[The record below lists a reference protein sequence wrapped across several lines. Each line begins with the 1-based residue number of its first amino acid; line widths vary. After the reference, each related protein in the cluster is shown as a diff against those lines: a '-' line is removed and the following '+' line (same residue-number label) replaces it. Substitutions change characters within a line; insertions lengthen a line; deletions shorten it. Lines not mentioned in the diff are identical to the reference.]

1 MRYAELL
8 SRNLNKIQKLW
19 SEQGARIA
27 FKKILHLAERKFG
40 QPAAKRTLAKRDLL
54 FKNLDKDA
62 LRQDM
67 EFFFS
72 AGLLR
77 PIKKIKS
84 DVKSL
89 PAEISESIRDEA
101 DKILNG
107 EFTLY
112 GNLQVW
118 YASNRFSLTY
128 APLTEFKWPQ
138 NLSRVYTRN
147 QKPYGTDIKT
157 IWEIA
162 RFHFLSPLAYAYI
175 ITTEEKYARFAID
188 KINSWIDENVFL
200 KGPHWIM
207 PMESAIRL
215 TNWCFYLPL
224 LDIFKHTDSVIKN
237 KITESFLEHLL
248 YIRENLE
255 VSPSQ
260 AGNHYLANLIGL
272 ILSRQLF
279 PSLPWAIE
287 TSEFAINEF
296 TREIQNQFKESG
308 INFEGSLQYHRLSSE
323 MSLLGAAL
331 IKKIGKVIPPAI
343 VERLKQAAFFT
354 RYYNGI
360 CNESPLIGD
369 NDNGIFVR
377 FFKGQESNRHGYLSC
392 LFDSILKNANEAN
405 NSEEFLCTVHFMIDG
420 RSGKTEN
427 DKVNKNDIS
436 QLQSREFDGLII
448 SRKGSEAL
456 FFNTLHSSKGHS
468 HNDKLSIYPVVGGQ
482 ALFLDRG
489 TYSYTGYPN
498 KRQQDRMS
506 TSHNG
511 PLVNDWEQN
520 TIWEDDPYYVNA
532 EAKCFHSVKIN
543 GSTLTITGSHIG
555 YERFRKGLKSYR
567 RIEWNTKE
575 QIILI
580 EDWLERK
587 ASQETF
593 QIKWHFLINPIW
605 DSSILD
611 NCFAFNYQDQS
622 VYFED
627 FEGIGFKIIQSHY
640 CPAYQVEK
648 SCEALSASLKIGIG
662 KKIRFRLRY

>member
-1 MRYAELL
+1 MRYAERL

-40 QPAAKRTLAKRDLL
+40 QPAAKRTWQKEIYFLRDL
-54 FKNLDKDA
+54 DRDA
-62 LRQDM
+62 LRRDV
-67 EFFFS
+67 ES
-72 AGLLR
+72 LSRLLR
-77 PIKKIKS
+77 PPEKIKS

-101 DKILNG
+101 DRILNG

-112 GNLQVW
+112 GYLQVW
-118 YASNRFSLTY
+118 YASNRFSWTY
-128 APLTEFKWPQ
+128 DPLTEFKWPQ
-138 NLSRVYTRN
+138 NLSRVYARN

-175 ITTEEKYARFAID
+175 ITAEKKYARFAMD

-215 TNWCFYLPL
+215 SNWCFYLPL
-224 LDIFKHTDSVIKN
+224 LDIFKHADSAIKN

-272 ILSRQLF
+272 ILSRCLF
-279 PSLPWAIE
+279 PSLPWAVE

-323 MSLLGAAL
+323 MSLLGVAL
-331 IKKIGKVIPPAI
+331 IKKSGKDVPPRI
-343 VERLKQAAFFT
+343 VKRLKKIARFT
-354 RYYNGI
+354 RYYTEI
-360 CNESPLIGD
+360 CEDSPLIGD

-377 FFKGQESNRHGYLSC
+377 FFRGQELNRHGYLSY
-392 LFDSILKNANEAN
+392 LFDTILENKCQADNF
-405 NSEEFLCTVHFMIDG
+405 EEFLCSVHFVHTGPPDY
-420 RSGKTEN
+420 SESKKYKEN
-427 DKVNKNDIS
+427 ETSPLKFKK
-436 QLQSREFDGLII
+436 FDGLII
-448 SRKGSEAL
+448 ARNGSEAI
-456 FFNTLHSSKGHS
+456 FFNTLHSSQGHS
-468 HNDKLSIYPVVGGQ
+468 HNDKLSIYPVI
-482 ALFLDRG
+482 LRKPIFLDRG
-489 TYSYTGYPN
+489 SYSYTGFRR

-506 TSHNG
+506 VSHNG
-511 PLVNDWEQN
+511 PVVSDWEQN
-520 TIWEDDPYYVNA
+520 TIWEEDPFYINA
-532 EAKCFHSVKIN
+532 EAECSNDVN
-543 GSTLTITGSHIG
+543 QNESTLIITGWHTG
-555 YERFRKGLKSYR
+555 YGRFRKGLKTYR
-567 RIEWNTKE
+567 KVEWNTKE

-605 DSSILD
+605 DSSNSD
-611 NCFAFNYQDQS
+611 NCFAFTYQNQS

-627 FEGIGFKIIQSHY
+627 FEGIGFKIIQSDY
-640 CPAYQVEK
+640 GPAYQVEK

-662 KKIRFRLRY
+662 EKIRFRLRY

>member
-1 MRYAELL
+1 MQYAERL

-19 SEQGARIA
+19 SEQGAIIA

-54 FKNLDKDA
+54 FKDLDADA

-77 PIKKIKS
+77 PPDKIKS

-101 DKILNG
+101 DRILKN

-112 GNLQVW
+112 GYQQVS
-118 YASNRFSLTY
+118 YDSNRFSWTY
-128 APLTEFKWPQ
+128 DPLTEFKWPR
-138 NLSRVYTRN
+138 NLSRVYARN

-175 ITTEEKYARFAID
+175 LTAEEKYVCFALD
-188 KINSWIDENVFL
+188 KINSWIDENLFL

-224 LDIFKHTDSVIKN
+224 LDIFKHADSDIKN

-260 AGNHYLANLIGL
+260 AGNHYLSNLIGL
-272 ILSRQLF
+272 ILSRLLF

-287 TSEFAINEF
+287 ISEFAINEF
-296 TREIQNQFKESG
+296 AREIQNQFKESG

-331 IKKIGKVIPPAI
+331 IKKNGEDVLPQI
-343 VERLKQAAFFT
+343 VKRLKKIARFT
-354 RYYNGI
+354 RYYTDI
-360 CNESPLIGD
+360 CEDTPLIGD

-377 FFKGQESNRHGYLSC
+377 FFSGQELNRHGYLSY
-392 LFDSILKNANEAN
+392 LFDTILENKCRADNF
-405 NSEEFLCTVHFMIDG
+405 EEFLCSVHFVHTYPPDYSEG
-420 RSGKTEN
+420 NKCKKTGPPLL
-427 DKVNKNDIS
+427 KFKK
-436 QLQSREFDGLII
+436 FDGLII
-448 SRKGSEAL
+448 ARNGSEAI
-456 FFNTLHSSKGHS
+456 FFNTLHSSQGHS
-468 HNDKLSIYPVVGGQ
+468 HNDKLSIYPVVWKKP
-482 ALFLDRG
+482 LFLDRG
-489 TYSYTGYPN
+489 SYSYSGFRH

-506 TSHNG
+506 ASHNG
-511 PLVNDWEQN
+511 PVVNDWEQN
-520 TIWEDDPYYVNA
+520 TIWEDDLYYVNG

-543 GSTLTITGSHIG
+543 GSILTITGWHTG
-555 YERFRKGLKSYR
+555 YKRFSKGLTTYR
-567 RIEWNTKE
+567 KVEWNTKE
-575 QIILI
+575 RIILV
-580 EDWLERK
+580 EDWLEGK

-605 DSSILD
+605 QSSILD
-611 NCFAFNYQDQS
+611 NCFAFTYQDLS

-627 FEGIGFKIIQSHY
+627 FEGIGFKITQSHY
-640 CPAYQVEK
+640 CPTYQVEK
-648 SCEALSASLKIGIG
+648 SCEALNASLRIGIG
-662 KKIRFRLRY
+662 EKIRFRLRY